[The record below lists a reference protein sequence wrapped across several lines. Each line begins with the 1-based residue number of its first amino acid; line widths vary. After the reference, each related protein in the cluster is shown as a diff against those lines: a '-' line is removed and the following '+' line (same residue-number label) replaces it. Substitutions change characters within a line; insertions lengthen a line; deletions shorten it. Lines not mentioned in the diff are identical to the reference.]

1 MKLLIIGFG
10 SIGQRHYRNL
20 LKLGYKNVFVYDTD
34 KTKTKNKKIKTIP
47 NLNNRTLKTFG
58 AALICNPN
66 NKHIETAIKCA
77 QAGCHL
83 FIEKPLSHNLYH
95 LDKLNKICVQ
105 NKLITLVGCNM
116 RFHPCL
122 KFIKRYL
129 QNQQLG
135 KIYAISHEFGYY
147 LPYWRTNQDY
157 RKNYAAKKSTG
168 GGIITGCMAGVI
180 AAQTISDCLT
190 RVEIFDGQKIKWLKK
205 NQCQFVYRD
214 SIFKSKDWLILRT
227 QFRLAKGDRKAL
239 AKKAHEII
247 KIRSEKYDPSLR
259 CPGSFFKNVLIK
271 DISSRAKKLID
282 QSKVRDGKIPTGYL
296 LEAVGAKGM
305 RHGGIYIADFHGN
318 LLINDGHGTYRDV
331 IILTT
336 KLKKL
341 VKNKFGITL
350 EEEVQYML

>member
-1 MKLLIIGFG
+1 MMIRVRINIALASYTTFGVGGRARYFISVSNSAKLIEAVRLAAEKKWPYFLIAGGSNVVFG
-10 SIGQRHYRNL
+10 
-20 LKLGYKNVFVYDTD
+20 D
-34 KTKTKNKKIKTIP
+34 KTFSGLVIHFKPKASLCRGQGDALTCLANLPLKHLIK
-47 NLNNRTLKTFG
+47 
-58 AALICNPN
+58 
-66 NKHIETAIKCA
+66 TAIKSGL
-77 QAGCHL
+77 AGL
-83 FIEKPLSHNLYH
+83 ETLSG
-95 LDKLNKICVQ
+95 IPG
-105 NKLITLVGCNM
+105 TVG
-116 RFHPCL
+116 
-122 KFIKRYL
+122 
-129 QNQQLG
+129 G
-135 KIYAISHEFGYY
+135 AIVG
-147 LPYWRTNQDY
+147 N
-157 RKNYAAKKSTG
+157 
-168 GGIITGCMAGVI
+168 AG
-180 AAQTISDCLT
+180 AYGQTISDCLT